1 MAGKKHKPSW
11 ALGKGLSKKSKGLPR
26 TFEGYPII
34 QGYIH
39 KFVSELN
46 ETELKE
52 MESILADR
60 DVLGETLEEEKLET
74 FEGTLDEFE
83 EEAKS
88 YLRRVCQG
96 RLTPLQKKVRR
107 RVWEK
112 GKTHE
117 QTAKELGISKG
128 SVETILKQIDNK
140 YRKLMIRKFR
150 LH

>member
-1 MAGKKHKPSW
+1 MTGKEKS
-11 ALGKGLSKKSKGLPR
+11 KSKGPPR

-34 QGYIH
+34 RGYIH

-46 ETELKE
+46 ETELKDLE
-52 MESILADR
+52 NILAREESEEEKDIF
-60 DVLGETLEEEKLET
+60 EEKLE
-74 FEGTLDEFE
+74 
-83 EEAKS
+83 
-88 YLRRVCQG
+88 YLNACQR
-96 RLTPLQKKVRR
+96 RLTPLQKKVCR

-112 GKTHE
+112 EKTHE

-150 LH
+150 EHLKKNHPAKGSLDNT